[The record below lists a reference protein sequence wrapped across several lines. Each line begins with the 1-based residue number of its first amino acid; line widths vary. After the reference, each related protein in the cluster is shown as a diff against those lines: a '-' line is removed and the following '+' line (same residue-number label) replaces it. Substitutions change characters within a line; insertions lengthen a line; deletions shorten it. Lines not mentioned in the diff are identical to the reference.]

1 VVIRV
6 LQDIR
11 LGIGFAFLAYIAVWI
26 LAIVIMMLLGAIL
39 VISRKSPDAV
49 RDVFRQI
56 VASSSS
62 KELVHV
68 TDRSGS
74 PGVAAA
80 LRNLRT
86 FDPEFDMTV
95 FLDSARVAVGAYAMA
110 QMGRDDRLLRRITT
124 PGFWQTANG
133 KLIDKGIA
141 YRDDEAKKH
150 PDRPSGTFVT
160 LDVSWRQPVVQE
172 VALGQRGV
180 DRITVRLASVF
191 IGARLPGWCRVD
203 SATELD
209 WDFVRPAGS
218 KTDPGAV
225 LQPRTCAKCGGPYRS
240 EMDTVCAYCHTPR
253 ADAQAGWRLD
263 RNYLVVQTGAART
276 ILTAGGKPSAV

>member
-1 VVIRV
+1 MVIRV

-11 LGIGFAFLAYIAVWI
+11 FGIGFAFLAYIVVWI
-26 LAIVIMMLLGAIL
+26 LAIVIMALLAAIL
-39 VISRKSPDAV
+39 LISRKSPDAV
-49 RDVFRQI
+49 RDVFRQL

-62 KELVHV
+62 RDLVHV
-68 TDRSGS
+68 TDHGGS
-74 PGVAAA
+74 PKLAVA

-86 FDPEFDMTV
+86 FDPAFDMTA

-124 PGFWQTANG
+124 PGFWQTSNG
-133 KLIDKGIA
+133 KLINQLMTD
-141 YRDDEAKKH
+141 RDRMAKKN
-150 PDRPSGTFVT
+150 PDRPTSTFVA

-172 VALGQRGV
+172 VALGQHGL

-191 IGARLPGWCRVD
+191 IGARMPGWCRVD

-218 KTDPGAV
+218 ATDPGAV
-225 LQPRTCAKCGGPYRS
+225 LQRRTCAKCGGPYHS
-240 EMDTVCAYCHTPR
+240 EMDTVCGYCHTPR

-263 RNYLVVQTGAART
+263 HNYLVVQTAH
-276 ILTAGGKPSAV
+276 

>member
-1 VVIRV
+1 MVIRV
-6 LQDIR
+6 LEDIR
-11 LGIGFAFLAYIAVWI
+11 LGIGFAFLAYIVVWI
-26 LAIVIMMLLGAIL
+26 LAIVIMVFLAAIL
-39 VISRKSPDAV
+39 LISRKSPDAV

-68 TDRSGS
+68 TDRGGS
-74 PGVAAA
+74 PRVAAA

-86 FDPEFDMTV
+86 FDPAFDMTA

-124 PGFWQTANG
+124 PGFWQTVNG
-133 KLIDKGIA
+133 KMIDELVISQQLRA
-141 YRDDEAKKH
+141 EKH
-150 PDRPSGTFVT
+150 PDRPPSTFVT

-172 VALGQRGV
+172 VTLAQRGV

-191 IGARLPGWCRVD
+191 IGARMPGWCRVD

-218 KTDPGAV
+218 RTDPAAV
-225 LQPRTCAKCGGPYRS
+225 LQRRTCAKCGGPYRS

-263 RNYLVVQTGAART
+263 RNYLVVQTAR
-276 ILTAGGKPSAV
+276 